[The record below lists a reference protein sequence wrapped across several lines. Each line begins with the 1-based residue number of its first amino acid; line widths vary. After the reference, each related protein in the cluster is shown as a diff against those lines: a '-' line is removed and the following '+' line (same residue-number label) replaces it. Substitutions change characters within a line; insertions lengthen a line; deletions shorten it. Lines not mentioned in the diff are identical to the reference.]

1 MGDDPEA
8 AVLTQAQRAYLRGEK
23 DYVPSTARQVR
34 NRIRQRVETSLAVDL
49 PLLVDEFDP
58 EYLVENSTA
67 DWSTGLREIVAFA
80 VLVAQADGLDPD
92 EVVQQGRKQAKTKRA
107 EIVFQE
113 LKERF
118 NDNPRDLTV
127 SELSRLLNAGEI
139 SREEYT
145 EVVGD
150 AGGDVRPPIGHVDP
164 DEIAEFDDLA
174 TFLRVKMAERQ
185 QEQEG

>member
-1 MGDDPEA
+1 MADDPEA

-34 NRIRQRVETSLAVDL
+34 NRIRRRVETSLAVDL
-49 PLLVDEFDP
+49 PLLVDEFEP
-58 EYLVENSTA
+58 EYLVDNSSA

-92 EVVQQGRKQAKTKRA
+92 EVVQQGRKQGKTKRA

-118 NDNPRDLTV
+118 NDNPQDLTV
-127 SELSRLLNAGEI
+127 RELSRLLNAGEI
-139 SREEYT
+139 SQEEYT

-150 AGGDVRPPIGHVDP
+150 VGGDVRPPIGNVDP
-164 DEIAEFDDLA
+164 EKIAEFDDLE
-174 TFLRVKMAERQ
+174 TFFRVEMAERQ
-185 QEQEG
+185 ERED